1 MKGIVFTEFL
11 DMVETTISADAVDDV
26 IEAARVPSGGA
37 YTAVGTYDHKE
48 MVSLVGAL
56 SEYSGQPMP
65 DLLHQFG
72 QHLFGRF
79 VVLYPVFFEGVE
91 DALEFLARV
100 EGVIHE
106 EVLKLYPDA
115 ELPRFEARW
124 TGPGALTLVYRSPR
138 HMGDLAHGLIE
149 GCVAHFGDPVSI
161 RRQPLPD
168 GAEEFTLARR

>member
-26 IEAARVPSGGA
+26 IEAARIPSGGA

-72 QHLFGRF
+72 RHLFGRF
-79 VVLYPVFFEGVE
+79 FVLYPVFFEGVE

-124 TGPGALTLVYRSPR
+124 TGPGILSLVYRSPR

-161 RRQPLPD
+161 HRVTLPD

>member
-26 IEAARVPSGGA
+26 IEAARIPSGGA

-72 QHLFGRF
+72 RHLFGRF
-79 VVLYPVFFEGVE
+79 VALYPVFFEGVE

-161 RRQPLPD
+161 RRQRLPD
-168 GAEEFTLARR
+168 GAEEFLLARR

>member
-26 IEAARVPSGGA
+26 IEAARIPSGGA

-72 QHLFGRF
+72 RHLFGRF
-79 VVLYPVFFEGVE
+79 VVLYPVFFDGVD

-100 EGVIHE
+100 EAVIHE

-115 ELPRFEARW
+115 ELPSFESRW
-124 TGPGALTLVYRSPR
+124 TGPGTLSLVYRSAR
-138 HMGDLAHGLIE
+138 QMGDLAHGLIE
-149 GCVAHFGDPVSI
+149 GCIEHFGEPVSI
-161 RRQPLPD
+161 CRQRLPD
-168 GAEEFTLARR
+168 GAEEFLLARR

>member
-11 DMVETTISADAVDDV
+11 DMVETTISADMVDDV

-56 SEYSGQPMP
+56 SEFSGNPVP
-65 DLLHQFG
+65 ALLHQFG
-72 QHLFGRF
+72 RHLFGRF

-91 DALEFLARV
+91 NALEFLARV

-149 GCVAHFGDPVSI
+149 GCVAHFGDPVAI
-161 RRQPLPD
+161 HRIALPD
-168 GAEEFTLARR
+168 GAEEFTLIQR

>member
-11 DMVETTISADAVDDV
+11 DMVETTISADMVDDV

-56 SEYSGQPMP
+56 SEFSGHPVP
-65 DLLHQFG
+65 ALLHQFG
-72 QHLFGRF
+72 KHLFGRF
-79 VVLYPVFFEGVE
+79 FVLYPLFFEGVE
-91 DALEFLARV
+91 NALEFLARV

-149 GCVAHFGDPVSI
+149 GCIAHFGDPVAI
-161 RRQPLPD
+161 DRHTLAD
-168 GAEEFTLARR
+168 GAEEFTLIQR